1 MTRGTFTLQ
10 KQNKQT
16 KMKFSKGGKQNTT
29 LLSDCSVSGRQFG
42 YLKYFQKG

>member
-1 MTRGTFTLQ
+1 MFALQ

-29 LLSDCSVSGRQFG
+29 LLSDCSVSGRQFSYS